1 MRRRKIGLM
10 REAIRMMETLDKL
23 REKAGVGSGE
33 EHFLMA
39 VHGWRRK
46 VQKDPACRFREVQQ

>member
-1 MRRRKIGLM
+1 M